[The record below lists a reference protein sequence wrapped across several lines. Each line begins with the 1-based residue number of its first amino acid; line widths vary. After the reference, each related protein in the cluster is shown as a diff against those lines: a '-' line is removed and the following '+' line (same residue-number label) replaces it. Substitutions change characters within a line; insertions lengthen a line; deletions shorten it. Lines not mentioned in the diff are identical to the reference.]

1 VSFLSTF
8 KASRQEENRRTGLRI
23 LRLYMDEFYKQLL
36 APLSDYQEREAILRG
51 TTFMTEVTAE
61 LLVHLSDYFDTVRE
75 EAQLLLVC
83 MIQRFLPPQLA
94 LRQEQLDLAQVL
106 RATMHQGW
114 ANQLNGQLK
123 EAARLE
129 ADMLKYLFT
138 DAVTFVAG
146 VIGIFIDESTGR
158 ENLMNFFKL
167 LNVAAP
173 FLLMNDFRIAK

>member
-8 KASRQEENRRTGLRI
+8 KAIRQEVNRRDGLRI

-36 APLSDYQEREAILRG
+36 APLSDLKEKEAILMG
-51 TTFMTEVTAE
+51 TTFMTQITAE
-61 LLVHLSDYFDTVRE
+61 LLVHLSDYYDTVRE

-83 MIQRFLPPQLA
+83 MTQRFLPPQIA
-94 LRQEQLDLAQVL
+94 LQQEQLDLAQVL
-106 RATMHQGW
+106 RANMHQGW
-114 ANQLNGQLK
+114 ANKLNGQLK

-129 ADMLKYLFT
+129 ADMLEYLFT

-146 VIGIFIDESTGR
+146 VVAIFIDESTGR